1 MIAARSWYYT
11 TLVELFGVGKADEKD
26 PQAALDWLLAPQDV
40 IEQRLAKRYL
50 HEGARVL

>member
-11 TLVELFGVGKADEKD
+11 TLVELFGVGEADEND
-26 PQAALDWLLAPQDV
+26 PHAALGWLLAPQDV

>member
-11 TLVELFGVGKADEKD
+11 TLAELFGVGQADEND
-26 PQAALDWLLAPQDV
+26 LHAALGWLLAPQDV
-40 IEQRLAKRYL
+40 IERYL